1 MLPYWYRYARM
12 VAEAVVVNTIIIA
25 AALTLV
31 GKAET
36 VNTIVIGTAITLLDL
51 VK

>member
-36 VNTIVIGTAITLLDL
+36 VNVIVIGTAITLLDL

>member
-12 VAEAVVVNTIIIA
+12 VAEAIVVNTIIIA
-25 AALTLV
+25 AALRLV
-31 GKAET
+31 GKVDT
-36 VNTIVIGTAITLLDL
+36 VNMIVIGTAITLLDL